1 MSCFMFDKQTSNINV
16 STFDAKSHVGHA
28 IDRSIDVCAMFNK
41 ITSNEDLIVSHAKSQ
56 IRLAVDRSIDVCS
69 LFNEI
74 FRMMRSI
81 PKDAFS

>member
-1 MSCFMFDKQTSNINV
+1 MIV
-16 STFDAKSHVGHA
+16 SISDAKSQVWHA
-28 IDRSIDVCAMFNK
+28 IDCSIDVCAMFNK

-56 IRLAVDRSIDVCS
+56 IRLPVDRSIDVCS

-81 PKDAFS
+81 PKDAFR

>member
-1 MSCFMFDKQTSNINV
+1 MFDKQTSNINV
-16 STFDAKSHVGHA
+16 SISDAKSQVWHA
-28 IDRSIDVCAMFNK
+28 IDRSIDVCAMFDK
-41 ITSNEDLIVSHAKSQ
+41 IISNEDLIVSHAKSQ
-56 IRLAVDRSIDVCS
+56 IRLPVDRSIDVCS